1 MDEQI
6 LKYFLTQGP
15 FAVLFIWLF
24 LNQMK
29 SSEKRELRYQSLLE
43 AMTQKYD
50 DIVDQL
56 RDIRSRMKP

>member
-1 MDEQI
+1 MDEQL

-24 LNQMK
+24 LHQMK